1 MEDLVPKVQKA
12 FESAFGI
19 DQERVTIDST
29 PSDIPARDSMG
40 HLQLAS
46 SLEGSGY
53 RQKSDTPKSF
63 ARRVC
68 NRLLHQLARSLPGAS
83 SLRPFLH
90 RLRGVKIH
98 GKVYIGDDVYLENE
112 YPECI
117 EIHDEV
123 QIGLRT
129 TVIAHT
135 RGPYKPEGNE
145 ITNRRSCSER
155 EATPLLC

>member
-53 RQKSDTPKSF
+53 GQKSDTPKSF

-135 RGPYKPEGNE
+135 RDL
-145 ITNRRSCSER
+145 
-155 EATPLLC
+155 AQ